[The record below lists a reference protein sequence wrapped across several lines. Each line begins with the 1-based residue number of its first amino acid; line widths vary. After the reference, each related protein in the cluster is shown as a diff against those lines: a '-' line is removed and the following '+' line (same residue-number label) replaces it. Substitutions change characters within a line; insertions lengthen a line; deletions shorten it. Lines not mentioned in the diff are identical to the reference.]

1 MANSIFTPLYFAN
14 YFVDQVQDAKNKVV
28 DTFVYDTKMKESIKS
43 FVEAQ
48 REFTKQVNRTT
59 NEVVELSTVAFKEVA
74 EKAQRQTPV
83 GQPATQAD
91 TPVAD
96 ANVYTPEIY

>member
-1 MANSIFTPLYFAN
+1 MLFRSPLYFAN

-74 EKAQRQTPV
+74 EKAAKAV
-83 GQPATQAD
+83 KL
-91 TPVAD
+91 
-96 ANVYTPEIY
+96 

>member
-28 DTFVYDTKMKESIKS
+28 DTFVYDDKIKESIKA

-48 REFTKQVNRTT
+48 RTFTKQVNRTA
-59 NEVVELSTVAFKEVA
+59 NAVVDLSTTAMKEVA
-74 EKAQRQTPV
+74 EKA
-83 GQPATQAD
+83 AKA
-91 TPVAD
+91 
-96 ANVYTPEIY
+96 IKL

>member
-28 DTFVYDTKMKESIKS
+28 DTFVYDDKIKASIKD

-48 REFTKQVNRTT
+48 RDFTKQVNRTT
-59 NEVVELSTVAFKEVA
+59 NEVVELSTVAMKEVA
-74 EKAQRQTPV
+74 EKTVKA
-83 GQPATQAD
+83 
-91 TPVAD
+91 
-96 ANVYTPEIY
+96 IKL

>member
-28 DTFVYDTKMKESIKS
+28 DTFVYDTKVKASIKD

-48 REFTKQVNRTT
+48 REFSKQVNRTT

-74 EKAQRQTPV
+74 EKAAKSV
-83 GQPATQAD
+83 KL
-91 TPVAD
+91 
-96 ANVYTPEIY
+96 

>member
-28 DTFVYDTKMKESIKS
+28 DTFVYDDKIKESIKA

-48 REFTKQVNRTT
+48 RTFTKQVNRTT
-59 NEVVELSTVAFKEVA
+59 NEVVDLSTTTMKEVA
-74 EKAQRQTPV
+74 EKA
-83 GQPATQAD
+83 
-91 TPVAD
+91 
-96 ANVYTPEIY
+96 

>member
-28 DTFVYDTKMKESIKS
+28 DIFVYDDKIKESIKD

-48 REFTKQVNRTT
+48 RTFTKQVNRTT
-59 NEVVELSTVAFKEVA
+59 NEVVELYTTTMKEVA
-74 EKAQRQTPV
+74 EKA
-83 GQPATQAD
+83 AKA
-91 TPVAD
+91 
-96 ANVYTPEIY
+96 IKL